1 MRKRKEKNR
10 IEEKERAIMPLLS
23 QRRQWVI
30 LIFIKP
36 PAYDLGEHL

>member
-1 MRKRKEKNR
+1 
-10 IEEKERAIMPLLS
+10 MPLPS

-36 PAYDLGEHL
+36 PAYDLGKHFSVDVF